1 MTRFPRKYI
10 FPRKMTPWSKSLF
23 PKACTGDHQGLL
35 TENILGNVD
44 CQPSQG
50 FTVHFLNNK
59 GSEKSCNKNK
69 TKQNKKTWNFHQAT
83 CFSRLFWPQTPSPP
97 HPNMIYCQSCRPGW
111 HMEILVWIM
120 RTWLT
125 SASRTI
131 PSQTSR
137 IPALSQMCPVS
148 LSLWFLPHPL
158 RIICLMSW
166 CSMLD

>member
-1 MTRFPRKYI
+1 MYWWSPRAVDRT
-10 FPRKMTPWSKSLF
+10 FWEMLTVSCPRDSLCTF
-23 PKACTGDHQGLL
+23 SIIKALRSPA
-35 TENILGNVD
+35 IR
-44 CQPSQG
+44 
-50 FTVHFLNNK
+50 
-59 GSEKSCNKNK
+59 

-83 CFSRLFWPQTPSPP
+83 YFSRLFWPQTPSPPP